1 MIKLRVV
8 LVLILSFLTVFPIV
22 LAKKKEPVK
31 TQTEVV
37 YVDII
42 PDIQKADMFLAE
54 CTAYT
59 AGYES
64 TGKSPGDVGYGI
76 TSSGKKVRQGYV
88 AADIRILPYGTLIY
102 IDGMGVYEVQD
113 TGSAI
118 KGCRIDI
125 YYDNLTDALNFGRQ
139 KRNIIVLHKG

>member
-8 LVLILSFLTVFPIV
+8 LALILSFLTVFPIV

-31 TQTEVV
+31 TKAEVV

-64 TGKSPGDVGYGI
+64 TGKSPGDAGYGI